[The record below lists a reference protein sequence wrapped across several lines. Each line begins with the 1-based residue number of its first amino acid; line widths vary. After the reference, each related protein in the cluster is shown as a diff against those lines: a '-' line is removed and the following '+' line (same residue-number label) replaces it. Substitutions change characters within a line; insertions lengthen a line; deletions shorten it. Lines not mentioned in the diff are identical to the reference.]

1 MIKIE
6 DLINNINF
14 IKETNKELSEE
25 DINTLSEAVMALKNL
40 KHSSED
46 EETFQGDIKKPLTL
60 KDVLNGIKVPKLNKR
75 AYILDE
81 NNSKDKELLNMP
93 VILLE
98 DDGMGYGAL
107 NGACRDAY
115 ISDYDK
121 DNKKIHL
128 WF

>member
-6 DLINNINF
+6 DLLNNINNIINNNNLS
-14 IKETNKELSEE
+14 KEDSE
-25 DINTLSEAVMALKNL
+25 TLIETLAVLNHL
-40 KHSSED
+40 KHNSED
-46 EETFQGDIKKPLTL
+46 EETFQGDIKKPLNL
-60 KDVLNGIKVPKLNKR
+60 RDILDGIEVPKLNKR
-75 AYILDE
+75 AYVLDE
-81 NNSKDKELLNMP
+81 NDPKDKELLNMP

-115 ISDYDK
+115 VSDYDK

>member
-6 DLINNINF
+6 DLLNNINNIINNNNLS
-14 IKETNKELSEE
+14 KEDSE
-25 DINTLSEAVMALKNL
+25 TLIETLAVLNHL
-40 KHSSED
+40 KHNSED

-115 ISDYDK
+115 VSDYDK

>member
-6 DLINNINF
+6 NLLNNIINNNNLS
-14 IKETNKELSEE
+14 KEDSE
-25 DINTLSEAVMALKNL
+25 TLIETLAVLNHL
-40 KHSSED
+40 KHNSED

-115 ISDYDK
+115 VSDYDK